1 MKQHLF
7 HSLLLAAALSLPL
20 LASAQKNKPFPE
32 TLPTEPS
39 AQVITIAKEQA
50 NGTKPDVTVYE
61 DVVYEHRSDTDLHLQ
76 IIRPKGSATLPCV
89 VYVVGSAWFKQNCKW
104 QIGNMSR
111 FASRGFVVAIVEYR
125 HSGIATF
132 PAQTIDCK
140 NAVRFMRRNA
150 AKYGVDTRNVFA
162 WGDSS
167 GAHTVLMAGLT
178 DGVAGL
184 DDPDFA
190 DVSAAVNAVVAY
202 YPPTDLTR
210 IKDVPTAI
218 SKGEATSA
226 EGQLLGHRAI
236 ADIMD
241 EARAASPNYYVSR
254 ARQIPP
260 VLIATGTRDRIVPF
274 QQSDI
279 MAHSLADNGK
289 QFTFLALKD
298 ADHGSWEF
306 WTRDM
311 FDRVEAFMRQNL
323 APGQPLCDGWRP
335 SINIIPGNHSPLVT
349 PDRRAVFSVKAP
361 GVKSLVVDIC
371 GKKYPMTKAT
381 DGTWTVTTDPLV
393 VGFHYYFLVADGF
406 RVSDPATYTYFGCS
420 RAASGIDIPEGDD
433 GAYYAIRDVP
443 HGQVRLCTYYSQ
455 VSKRARQIRV
465 YTPALYETKRGQR
478 FPVLYLQHG
487 MAEDQTGWTRQGRA
501 QYILDN
507 MIAEGKCKPMIVVM
521 ESGDIEEGYNDSMGG
536 RDKYGATITPIML
549 QDLIPYID
557 STFRTINDREHRAM
571 AGLSWGGHQTF
582 NTVLPNLDAFAY
594 MGTFSGAIFGVDLN
608 TVFGGIFTRPAEL
621 NKKLRYFFMG
631 MGSEE
636 HFGTE
641 RMVKQLTDMGV
652 NVNYYESPGT
662 HHEWLTWRRC
672 LREFL
677 PHLF

>member
-1 MKQHLF
+1 MRTFLIP
-7 HSLLLAAALSLPL
+7 LLLSLPL
-20 LASAQKNKPFPE
+20 LMPAQKPKPFPE

-39 AQVITIAKEQA
+39 AQIITIAREQPQEA
-50 NGTKPDVTVYE
+50 KPDVTVYK
-61 DVVYEHRSDTDLHLQ
+61 DVVYEHRSGTDLHLQ
-76 IIRPKGSATLPCV
+76 IIRPKGKNVLPCV
-89 VYVVGSAWFKQNCKW
+89 VYVVGSAWFKQNCQH

-111 FASRGFVVAIVEYR
+111 FAERGFVVAIMEYR

-132 PAQTIDCK
+132 PAQMLDCK

-150 AKYGVDTRNVFA
+150 AKYGVDTRNVFV

-178 DGVAGL
+178 SGNTRL
-184 DDPDFA
+184 DDPDYA
-190 DVSAAVNAVVAY
+190 DISPAVNAIVAY
-202 YPPTDLTR
+202 YPPTDLTC

-218 SKGEATSA
+218 SKGEAESA

-254 ARQIPP
+254 SEPTPP
-260 VLIATGTRDRIVPF
+260 VMIATGTRDRIVPF

-279 MAHSLADNGK
+279 MARCLAEHGK

-306 WTRDM
+306 WTRAM
-311 FDRVEAFMRQNL
+311 FDRVETFMRQNIT
-323 APGQPLCDGWRP
+323 PSQPLCDGQRP
-335 SINIIPGNHSPLVT
+335 SINVIPGNHSPLVT
-349 PDRRAVFSVKAP
+349 PDRSVVFTVNAP
-361 GVKSLVVDIC
+361 GVRQMTVDIC
-371 GKKYPMTKAT
+371 GRKYPMTKAT

-393 VGFHYYFLVADGF
+393 VGFHYYFLIADGYRF
-406 RVSDPATYTYFGCS
+406 SDPSTYTYFGCS
-420 RAASGIDIPEGDD
+420 RAASGIDIPEGKAGD
-433 GAYYAIRDVP
+433 YYEIKDVP

-465 YTPALYETKRGQR
+465 YTPALYETKPKQR

-487 MAEDQTGWTRQGRA
+487 MAEDQTGWTSQGRA

-507 MIAEGKCKPMIVVM
+507 MIASGECRPMIVVM
-521 ESGDIEEGYNDSMGG
+521 ESGDIEEGYNESMGG

-557 STFRTINDREHRAM
+557 TTFRTIADREHRAM

-582 NTVLPNLDAFAY
+582 NTVLPNLDTFAY

-608 TVFGGIFTRPAEL
+608 TVYDGIFTRPQEL

-641 RMVKQLTDMGV
+641 RMVAELKGIGV
-652 NVNYYESPGT
+652 NVEYFESPGT

-672 LREFL
+672 LRAFL
-677 PHLF
+677 PHLFK